1 MRNPYPTVSKEKLQS
16 VLDQLKPRNIREQAK
31 ANQQKKKEELLA
43 NSYSFE
49 EIASKYGISTRRLKE
64 YTSGKK
70 IPRLGVTATRVGFIH
85 QDYDY
90 DSEVKRWFPKNN

>member
-16 VLDQLKPRNIREQAK
+16 VLDQLNPRNIREQAN
-31 ANQQKKKEELLA
+31 AHLQKKKEEILA

-49 EIASKYGISTRRLKE
+49 EIAKKYGISTRRLKE

-70 IPRLGVTATRVGFIH
+70 VPRPGVTATKVEFIH
-85 QDYDY
+85 EDYYY
-90 DSEVKRWFPKNN
+90 DNKTRRWFPKNS

>member
-1 MRNPYPTVSKEKLQS
+1 MRNPYPAVSKEKLQS
-16 VLDQLKPRNIREQAK
+16 VLDQLKPRNIREQAN
-31 ANQQKKKEELLA
+31 ARLQKKKEEILA

-70 IPRLGVTATRVGFIH
+70 VPRLGVTATKVGFIH
-85 QDYDY
+85 ENYVYD
-90 DSEVKRWFPKNN
+90 DKVKRWFPKDK